1 MGQWSVDVDE
11 ERNRLYA
18 ELSGFFVEEEATEST
33 EEFIEAAERL
43 ETGFDMIQ
51 DLAEL
56 QIGDPGA
63 AEQLERGKRRL
74 AENGLATVVR
84 IPPTATTSE
93 LQYEESGED
102 AENYEIR
109 TASSVTEAETI
120 LDNQ

>member
-11 ERNRLYA
+11 DRNRLYA
-18 ELSGFFVEEEATEST
+18 ELSGFFVDEEAAEST
-33 EEFIEAAERL
+33 EEFIEAAQRL
-43 ETGFDMIQ
+43 DGSFDMIQ

-74 AENGLATVVR
+74 AENGLETVVR

-102 AENYEIR
+102 AESYEVR

-120 LDNQ
+120 LDNR

>member
-43 ETGFDMIQ
+43 ESGFDLIQ

-102 AENYEIR
+102 AENYEIM